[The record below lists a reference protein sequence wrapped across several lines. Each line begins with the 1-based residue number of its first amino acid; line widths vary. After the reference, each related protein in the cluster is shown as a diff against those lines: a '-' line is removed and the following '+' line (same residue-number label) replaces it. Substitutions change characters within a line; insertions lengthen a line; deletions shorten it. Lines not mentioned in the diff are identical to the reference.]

1 MSIAASST
9 ALHAI
14 SQVADVHR
22 HRHKHPEPN
31 PGNSCINIGFVNR
44 VNVTQEVK
52 RTEDSVGSFI
62 NGVALGAGMVVSLG
76 LGAWLYHKATGQ
88 EKEKEPLFEGLMTVV
103 DDGLVLTSGV
113 YSDEREFDD

>member
-1 MSIAASST
+1 MSIAVSSA

-14 SQVADVHR
+14 SQVTDVQK
-22 HRHKHPEPN
+22 HRHKHPDPN
-31 PGNSCINIGFVNR
+31 PGNSCINIGLVNR

-76 LGAWLYHKATGQ
+76 LGAWLYHKATGKE
-88 EKEKEPLFEGLMTVV
+88 EKEKEPLFE
-103 DDGLVLTSGV
+103 DG
-113 YSDEREFDD
+113 REFDD